1 MAGENKGK
9 KEKNERKERKEW
21 QGKIKEQ
28 FVKWYSWK
36 MLVIWRRKRARDW
49 KWRREEAPERS
60 SRYRNE
66 RGTEALMTAGNGLR
80 KAMDALWAPS
90 YTELQWTVR
99 ADEQGG
105 VGVNTVYNLLVI
117 WEGGWD
123 ELLIIFRLSGL
134 RKGTHLGL
142 MSKQRMEKWRTPPS
156 PASMGD
162 LSSVL
167 HWLHSGMSVFV
178 FLPVEACVLAS
189 G

>member
-1 MAGENKGK
+1 M
-9 KEKNERKERKEW
+9 KERKEW

-66 RGTEALMTAGNGLR
+66 RGTEALMTAGNSLR
-80 KAMDALWAPS
+80 KAMDALWAH
-90 YTELQWTVR
+90 LGR
-99 ADEQGG
+99 
-105 VGVNTVYNLLVI
+105 
-117 WEGGWD
+117 
-123 ELLIIFRLSGL
+123 GL
-134 RKGTHLGL
+134 RWTSHRFQIVRKETHLGL
-142 MSKQRMEKWRTPPS
+142 MGKQRMEKWRRTPPS
-156 PASMGD
+156 PASMGG
-162 LSSVL
+162 LSPVL

-178 FLPVEACVLAS
+178 FLPIEACVLAS